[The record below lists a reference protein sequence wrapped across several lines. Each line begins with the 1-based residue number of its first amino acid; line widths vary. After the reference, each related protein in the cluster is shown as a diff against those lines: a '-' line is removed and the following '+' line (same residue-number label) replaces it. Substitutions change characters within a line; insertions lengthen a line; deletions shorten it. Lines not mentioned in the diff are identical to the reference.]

1 MAKITTKIPKQ
12 PVELV
17 RNRVAEIL
25 LDELDNQF
33 QIQYDP
39 DYDVFVDIESQN
51 PYVDKVDL
59 PLVSVS
65 VLKGTYGNKNQG
77 QQDGKYQLAVEVFT
91 SSPTTGTQKGDQ
103 RATFWLH
110 KLMAAC
116 RYILEDPIYKWLGYN
131 PNAFIIRTFVSD
143 FIIYESK
150 KDDAACTIGGRLIF
164 NFEVVES
171 NQLIVPQLAD
181 GYLTK
186 AQLYL
191 TAQGYKWD
199 YIQYS

>member
-1 MAKITTKIPKQ
+1 MPVITNIIPEQ

-25 LDELDNQF
+25 LDELDNQVSLF
-33 QIQYDP
+33 MNYDL
-39 DYDVFVDIESQN
+39 DVDVDVESQN
-51 PYVDKVDL
+51 PYVDKVDM

-65 VLKGTYGNKNQG
+65 VLKGNLGNKHQG

-91 SSPTTGTQKGDQ
+91 NAKSTAAQKADQ
-103 RATFWLH
+103 RATFHLH
-110 KLMAAC
+110 KIMGAV
-116 RYILEDPIYKWLGYN
+116 RYILEDPKYKWLGYVQN
-131 PNAFIIRTFVSD
+131 TFIIRTFLSD

-150 KDDAACTIGGRLIF
+150 KDDANCTIGGRWVL

-171 NQLIVPQLAD
+171 NTLITPQLAD

-186 AQLYL
+186 AKLYL